1 VDSKT
6 PLAAAK
12 AIEIYIGGVI
22 AAFGIDDLGF
32 ADRSLLEGIRRGVT
46 DARLDIRDY
55 EVADTRPEQ
64 LKLQK
69 AVHARLHSL
78 QEDIL
83 KASQTG
89 MFSAVEVAHISAMI
103 EQLISSVE

>member
-1 VDSKT
+1 MDSKT

-12 AIEIYIGGVI
+12 AIETYINAI
-22 AAFGIDDLGF
+22 AYGYDADSLSF
-32 ADRSLLEGIRRGVT
+32 ADKSLVEQIKRGIT

-55 EVADTRPEQ
+55 EVADTRAEQ
-64 LKLQK
+64 LRLQQ

-78 QEDIL
+78 QDDIL

-89 MFSAVEVAHISAMI
+89 MFSAIEVAHISAMI
-103 EQLISSVE
+103 EQLISNID